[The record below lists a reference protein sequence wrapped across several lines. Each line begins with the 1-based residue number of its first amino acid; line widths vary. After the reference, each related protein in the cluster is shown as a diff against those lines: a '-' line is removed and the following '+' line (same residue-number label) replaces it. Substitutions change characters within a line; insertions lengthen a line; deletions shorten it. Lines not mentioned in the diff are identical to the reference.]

1 MVIISLILTF
11 FILYLRY
18 YAINWV
24 AFYESKWVSESMM
37 VIIMFS
43 MFLGPILA
51 VLLGVATLFYGIHY
65 LLNLW
70 L

>member
-1 MVIISLILTF
+1 MVITSLILTF

-18 YAINWV
+18 YAINWPT
-24 AFYESKWVSESMM
+24 FYESKWVSESMM

-43 MFLGPILA
+43 MFLGPVFA
-51 VLLGVATLFYGIHY
+51 GLLGVAALFYGIHY